1 MRRSDSSLAFAKE
14 IAVDTA
20 VPTVLSEVGAVLTL
34 TERTRGSTEAFSQWT
49 TCLALLPTL
58 LGKSLVK
65 RCGA

>member
-14 IAVDTA
+14 TGVDAA
-20 VPTVLSEVGAVLTL
+20 VPTVLSEFGAVLTL
-34 TERTRGSTEAFSQWT
+34 PERTRGGTEDFSQWT

-65 RCGA
+65 HCGA